1 MYADPY
7 HDVQQ
12 EIETSLQNAGQL
24 LSSYRRIRSMA
35 RDDSEELTYAQNEV
49 RHSQFLFSPEMNAS
63 SLSA

>member
-1 MYADPY
+1 MSADPY
-7 HDVQQ
+7 HAVQQ

-49 RHSQFLFSPEMNAS
+49 RYPQVFAPEMNNKVS
-63 SLSA
+63 